1 MNQKATEFIYSQNTA
16 FESTQ
21 NMNQIWQTRDIRND
35 VIIMRGRIPLYSVV
49 LSGVP
54 LGKPYG
60 ICERNSTSSDPHSL
74 ITVFP
79 VGICRHWLS
88 GNLDREKH
96 NLENLLKCAP
106 EMRWECTLRTRI
118 SLIPKRQTKDK
129 ENACRKSLCLSPPS
143 KYKQR
148 IKRKYVIKFLPVSPS
163 LSVYLSLYA
172 IQNRHKG

>member
-1 MNQKATEFIYSQNTA
+1 MKRKRRNYILIYSLLEIVPWQHFYYRWIKKQQSSFIDIYSKNAA

-21 NMNQIWQTRDIRND
+21 NMTQIWQTRDIRND

-60 ICERNSTSSDPHSL
+60 ICERNSTNDDPHSL

-79 VGICRHWLS
+79 VGICRLCLS
-88 GNLDREKH
+88 GNLDREKQ

-106 EMRWECTLRTRI
+106 EIRWSIWECTLRTR
-118 SLIPKRQTKDK
+118 LIW
-129 ENACRKSLCLSPPS
+129 
-143 KYKQR
+143 
-148 IKRKYVIKFLPVSPS
+148 FL
-163 LSVYLSLYA
+163 
-172 IQNRHKG
+172 IETNNG